1 MTGPNDKPTLA
12 DIFDERMGIIDGTTV
27 NEATGLPAIETPGYV
42 IVPVDLPSPADDG
55 ASDED
60 KASEPG
66 WHRRQRE
73 DDKAEKADQDDDER
87 RIGS

>member
-1 MTGPNDKPTLA
+1 MTDPNDMDAQNRRAERILA
-12 DIFDERMGIIDGTTV
+12 DFAATV
-27 NEATGLPAIETPGYV
+27 NEAAGLPAIETPGYV
-42 IVPVDLPSPADDG
+42 IVPIDLPSPADDG

-60 KASEPG
+60 AATEPG
-66 WHRRQRE
+66 WKRRQRE